1 MQASWNL
8 NSLAGYMDTWS
19 ASKLYYKEKGERP
32 TSVITKDLLAA
43 WADPKMKINFEWK
56 LGLKVGRF
64 V

>member
-1 MQASWNL
+1 
-8 NSLAGYMDTWS
+8 MDTWS

-32 TSVITKDLLAA
+32 FSVITKDLLAA
-43 WADPKMKINFEWK
+43 WGDPKMKINFEWK